1 MNVFSIIVASSF
13 FKLLQIFIILWPD
26 SDFDFVQVSLSQV
39 WTYANDWT
47 ANNTKWISTSSSGE
61 EVRLTDY
68 LFHPHSYVCH
78 IYIRV

>member
-39 WTYANDWT
+39 WTYAND
-47 ANNTKWISTSSSGE
+47 
-61 EVRLTDY
+61 
-68 LFHPHSYVCH
+68 
-78 IYIRV
+78 